1 MANLLHTKGTRTQIY
16 KTLPSN
22 SVGNDGDIILSQ
34 IQGKGVYLCSKV
46 NGRWH
51 VSNKMEELRKI
62 EKTSIKDL
70 KLDRVRVGNTTI
82 TKDEYDVSY
91 GDFTLDVAGNIVLE
105 ANTSINSDAPL
116 KIKEAAAAV
125 ADTTAYG
132 QLWVK
137 TATPNEL
144 YFTTDAGNDIQITSG
159 TSLVGDITGVTIT
172 TDSGGGSA
180 ASDTSGSAD
189 FSILGSNGVGVTNS
203 GTTITAQAVPG
214 EIDHDSLNNFVA
226 NEHIDW
232 TGSSAGTIHSS
243 NYSNTMGSGFTVSA
257 TTDSNATT
265 ITQGDDL
272 MFTAGTG
279 ITCETTADGTVTIS
293 STVTDTNTTYSAGAL
308 LDLSTTTFNV
318 DLTELT
324 DGTADVVGSADELVY
339 LDDGVQKRKQIN
351 EIKLGQFNNDQ
362 GWTSNTGDITGVD
375 LTGGTGISI
384 DSETNTT
391 SGAYS
396 STITCNLE
404 GTELVSTGETGG
416 TKFLRE
422 DGDGTCSWQT
432 VSGGGGISWDG
443 STANGVATYK
453 DADEA
458 TVESNLTFDGT
469 DLSIASTGKVI
480 LGAGDS
486 YILESSADVLD
497 LYAGG
502 DLMLRLT
509 ENASTGNKIDCTTN
523 PVGFTQFEPTYNVTH
538 TIVSFNAY
546 GNKAFVTFGSG
557 NITNM
562 KLYFPSMS
570 GNFVLL
576 VKQDGSGSRT
586 VTNWLAYDSGASAA
600 AGSSTVKF
608 AGGSNP
614 TLTTAANHVD
624 IISIYWDADNEIAY
638 GVASL
643 DFQD

>member
-70 KLDRVRVGNTTI
+70 KLARVRVGNTTI
-82 TKDEYDVSY
+82 TKNEYNISS
-91 GDFTLDVAGNIVLE
+91 GDFTLDASGNIALKAKQSV
-105 ANTSINSDAPL
+105 NSDIPF
-116 KIKEAAAAV
+116 KIKEASNAV
-125 ADTTAYG
+125 PDTAAYG

-144 YFTTDAGNDIQITSG
+144 YFTTDAGDDIQITSG

-232 TGSSAGTIHSS
+232 TSASAGTIDAS
-243 NYSNTMGSGFTVSA
+243 NY
-257 TTDSNATT
+257 
-265 ITQGDDL
+265 
-272 MFTAGTG
+272 
-279 ITCETTADGTVTIS
+279 
-293 STVTDTNTTYSAGAL
+293 TNTTYSVMASGNSYAAGLVAAGSGTHSNQFL
-308 LDLSTTTFNV
+308 RKDGTWVVPTDTDTNTNQLTTFV
-318 DLTELT
+318 VEDG
-324 DGTADVVGSADELVY
+324 DGTEVTISQDKEWKFVE
-339 LDDGVQKRKQIN
+339 
-351 EIKLGQFNNDQ
+351 
-362 GWTSNTGDITGVD
+362 
-375 LTGGTGISI
+375 GTGIDI
-384 DSETNTT
+384 DWTDT
-391 SGAYS
+391 SNGSDADPYDL
-396 STITCNLE
+396 TITCNLE
-404 GTELVSTGETGG
+404 GTELKSTGESGG
-416 TKFLRE
+416 NKFLRE

-480 LGAGDS
+480 LGGGDS

-509 ENASTGNKIDCTTN
+509 ENAATGNKIDCTTN

-538 TIVSFNAY
+538 TIVSFNAS
-546 GNKAFVTFGSG
+546 GNKAFMTFGSG

-586 VTNWLAYDSGASAA
+586 VTNWLAYDNAGSAA

-608 AGGSNP
+608 PGGSNP

>member
-51 VSNKMEELRKI
+51 VSTKMEELRKI

-82 TKDEYDVSY
+82 TKDEYNISS

-144 YFTTDAGNDIQITSG
+144 YFTTDAGDDIQITSG

-232 TGSSAGTIHSS
+232 TASSAGTIDAS
-243 NYSNTMGSGFTVSA
+243 NY
-257 TTDSNATT
+257 
-265 ITQGDDL
+265 
-272 MFTAGTG
+272 
-279 ITCETTADGTVTIS
+279 
-293 STVTDTNTTYSAGAL
+293 TNTTYSVMASGNSYAAGLVAAGSGTHSNQFL
-308 LDLSTTTFNV
+308 RKDGTWVVPTDTDTNTNQLTTFV
-318 DLTELT
+318 VEDG
-324 DGTADVVGSADELVY
+324 DGTEVTISQDKEWKFVE
-339 LDDGVQKRKQIN
+339 
-351 EIKLGQFNNDQ
+351 
-362 GWTSNTGDITGVD
+362 
-375 LTGGTGISI
+375 GTGIDI
-384 DSETNTT
+384 DWTDT
-391 SGAYS
+391 SNGSDADPYDL
-396 STITCNLE
+396 TITCNLE
-404 GTELVSTGETGG
+404 GTELKSTGESGG
-416 TKFLRE
+416 NKFLRE

-480 LGAGDS
+480 LGGGDS

-502 DLMLRLT
+502 SLMLRLT
-509 ENASTGNKIDCTTN
+509 EETGVGNKIDCTTN
-523 PVGFTQFEPTYNVTH
+523 PVGFTQFEPTYNATN
-538 TIVSFNAY
+538 TSVSFQSF
-546 GNKAFVTFGSG
+546 GNKAFLTFGSG

-586 VTNWLAYDSGASAA
+586 VTNWLAYDNGGSAA
-600 AGSSTVKF
+600 GGSSTVKF
-608 AGGSNP
+608 PGGTNP

>member
-82 TKDEYDVSY
+82 TKDEYNISSN
-91 GDFTLDVAGNIVLE
+91 DFTLDASGNIALKAKQSV
-105 ANTSINSDAPL
+105 NSDIPF
-116 KIKEAAAAV
+116 KIKEASNAV
-125 ADTTAYG
+125 PDTAAYG

-144 YFTTDAGNDIQITSG
+144 YFTTDAGDDIQITSG

-232 TGSSAGTIHSS
+232 TSASAGTIDAS
-243 NYSNTMGSGFTVSA
+243 NY
-257 TTDSNATT
+257 
-265 ITQGDDL
+265 
-272 MFTAGTG
+272 
-279 ITCETTADGTVTIS
+279 
-293 STVTDTNTTYSAGAL
+293 TNTTYSAGSL

-339 LDDGVQKRKQIN
+339 LDDGVQKRKQID

-391 SGAYS
+391 SGSYS
-396 STITCNLE
+396 ATITCNVE
-404 GTELVSTGETGG
+404 GTEIVSTGEGG
-416 TKFLRE
+416 GSKFLRE

-480 LGAGDS
+480 LGGGDS

-509 ENASTGNKIDCTTN
+509 ENAATGNKIDCTTN

-538 TIVSFNAY
+538 TIVSFNGY

-586 VTNWLAYDSGASAA
+586 VTNWLAYDNAGSAA

-608 AGGSNP
+608 PGGTNP

>member
-82 TKDEYDVSY
+82 TKNEYNISS
-91 GDFTLDVAGNIVLE
+91 GDFTLDASGNIALKAKQSV
-105 ANTSINSDAPL
+105 NSDIPF
-116 KIKEAAAAV
+116 KIKEASNAV
-125 ADTTAYG
+125 PDTAAYG

-144 YFTTDAGNDIQITSG
+144 YFTTDAGDDIQITSG

-232 TGSSAGTIHSS
+232 TSASAGTIDAS
-243 NYSNTMGSGFTVSA
+243 NY
-257 TTDSNATT
+257 
-265 ITQGDDL
+265 
-272 MFTAGTG
+272 
-279 ITCETTADGTVTIS
+279 
-293 STVTDTNTTYSAGAL
+293 TNTTYSVMASGNSYAAGLVAAGSGTHSNQFL
-308 LDLSTTTFNV
+308 RKDGTWVVPTDTDTNTNQLTTFV
-318 DLTELT
+318 VEDG
-324 DGTADVVGSADELVY
+324 DGTEVTISQDKEWKFVE
-339 LDDGVQKRKQIN
+339 
-351 EIKLGQFNNDQ
+351 
-362 GWTSNTGDITGVD
+362 
-375 LTGGTGISI
+375 GTGIDI
-384 DSETNTT
+384 DWTDT
-391 SGAYS
+391 SNGSDADPYDL
-396 STITCNLE
+396 TITCNLE
-404 GTELVSTGETGG
+404 GTELKSTGESGG
-416 TKFLRE
+416 NKFLRE

-443 STANGVATYK
+443 ATANGVATYK

-480 LGAGDS
+480 LGGGDS

-509 ENASTGNKIDCTTN
+509 ENAATGNKIDCTTN

-538 TIVSFNAY
+538 TIVSFNAS
-546 GNKAFVTFGSG
+546 GNKAFMTFGSG

-586 VTNWLAYDSGASAA
+586 VTNWLAYDNAGSAA

-608 AGGSNP
+608 PGGSNP

>member
-1 MANLLHTKGTRTQIY
+1 MANLLHIKGSRTQIY

-22 SVGNDGDIILSQ
+22 DIGNDGDIILSQ
-34 IQGKGVYLCSKV
+34 IQGRGVYLCSKV
-46 NGRWH
+46 NGKWH
-51 VSNKMEELRKI
+51 ISSKMEELRKI
-62 EKTSIKDL
+62 EKTSTKDL
-70 KLDRVRVGNTTI
+70 TTNRLRVLDDLFIGRSTTKI
-82 TKDEYDVSY
+82 TKDEAKFS
-91 GDFTLDVAGNIVLE
+91 
-105 ANTSINSDAPL
+105 SSL
-116 KIKEAAAAV
+116 KIKEAANAIS
-125 ADTTAYG
+125 DTSAYG

-137 TATPNEL
+137 TATPNQL
-144 YFTTDAGNDIQITSG
+144 YFTTDAGDDIQLTSG
-159 TSLVGDITGVTIT
+159 TTAAFVGDITGITIT
-172 TDSGGGSA
+172 TDSGGGSKA
-180 ASDTSGSAD
+180 QQSEGRAD

-203 GTTITAQAVPG
+203 SETITVTAVPG

-232 TGSSAGTIHSS
+232 TSASAGTIDAS
-243 NYSNTMGSGFTVSA
+243 NY
-257 TTDSNATT
+257 
-265 ITQGDDL
+265 
-272 MFTAGTG
+272 
-279 ITCETTADGTVTIS
+279 
-293 STVTDTNTTYSAGAL
+293 TNTTYSVMASGNSYAAGLVAAGSGTHSNQFL
-308 LDLSTTTFNV
+308 RKDGTWVVPTDTDTNTNQLTTFV
-318 DLTELT
+318 VEDG
-324 DGTADVVGSADELVY
+324 DGTEVTISQDKEWKFVE
-339 LDDGVQKRKQIN
+339 
-351 EIKLGQFNNDQ
+351 
-362 GWTSNTGDITGVD
+362 
-375 LTGGTGISI
+375 GTGIDI
-384 DSETNTT
+384 DWTDT
-391 SGAYS
+391 SNGSDADPYDL
-396 STITCNLE
+396 TITCNLE
-404 GTELVSTGETGG
+404 GTELKSTGESGG
-416 TKFLRE
+416 NKFLRE

-480 LGAGDS
+480 LGGGDS

-509 ENASTGNKIDCTTN
+509 ENAATGNKIDCTTN

-538 TIVSFNAY
+538 TIVSFNAS
-546 GNKAFVTFGSG
+546 GNKAFMTFGSG

-586 VTNWLAYDSGASAA
+586 VTNWLAYDNAGSAA

-608 AGGSNP
+608 PGGSNP

>member
-82 TKDEYDVSY
+82 TKNEYNISS
-91 GDFTLDVAGNIVLE
+91 GDFTLDASGNIALKAKQSV
-105 ANTSINSDAPL
+105 NSDIPF
-116 KIKEAAAAV
+116 KIKEASNAV
-125 ADTTAYG
+125 PDTAAYG

-144 YFTTDAGNDIQITSG
+144 YFTTDAGDDIQITSG

-232 TGSSAGTIHSS
+232 TSASAGTIDAS
-243 NYSNTMGSGFTVSA
+243 NY
-257 TTDSNATT
+257 
-265 ITQGDDL
+265 
-272 MFTAGTG
+272 
-279 ITCETTADGTVTIS
+279 
-293 STVTDTNTTYSAGAL
+293 TNTTYSVMASGNSYAAGLVAAGSGTHSNQFL
-308 LDLSTTTFNV
+308 RKDGTWVVPTDTDTNTNQLTTFV
-318 DLTELT
+318 VEDG
-324 DGTADVVGSADELVY
+324 DGTEVTISQDKEWKFVE
-339 LDDGVQKRKQIN
+339 
-351 EIKLGQFNNDQ
+351 
-362 GWTSNTGDITGVD
+362 
-375 LTGGTGISI
+375 GTGIDI
-384 DSETNTT
+384 DWTDT
-391 SGAYS
+391 SNGSDADPYDL
-396 STITCNLE
+396 TITCNLE
-404 GTELVSTGETGG
+404 GTELKSTGESGG
-416 TKFLRE
+416 NKFLRE

-480 LGAGDS
+480 LGGGDS

-509 ENASTGNKIDCTTN
+509 ENAATGNKIDCTTN

-538 TIVSFNAY
+538 TIVSFNAS
-546 GNKAFVTFGSG
+546 GNKAFMTFGSG

-586 VTNWLAYDSGASAA
+586 VTNWLAYDNAGSAA

-608 AGGSNP
+608 PGGSNP